1 MNPLEFYFELLSGI
15 VCAAVNGRMET
26 IMTARLSFEH
36 ELQVLRDNLIEM
48 GSLIEVAIER
58 TLLAFENQD
67 EEIAKEIIQGDRTI
81 NDIEKTIESRCL
93 SLILKQQPVARDL
106 RIVTAALK
114 VVTDMERIGDHAA
127 DIAELILRERNAP
140 IYNLAKHIP
149 EMGRAA
155 KEMVHDAVMAFT
167 TLNMEEART
176 IESRDDIVD
185 DLFDKVKEE
194 VAALLRTSNEQVD
207 QCVDILMIAK
217 YFERIGD
224 HAVNICE
231 WTEFNETGSVNNIRI
246 L

>member
-1 MNPLEFYFELLSGI
+1 
-15 VCAAVNGRMET
+15 
-26 IMTARLSFEH
+26 MTARLSFEH
-36 ELQVLRDNLIEM
+36 ELQLLRENLTEM
-48 GSLIEVAIER
+48 GHLIEVAIEK
-58 TLLAFENQD
+58 TLIAFESQD
-67 EEIAKEIIQGDRTI
+67 EALANEIIQGDRNV

-127 DIAELILRERNAP
+127 DIAELIIREKRLP
-140 IYNLAKHIP
+140 IYNLVKHIP
-149 EMGRAA
+149 EMGKVA
-155 KEMVHDAVMAFT
+155 KEMVHDAVSAFT
-167 TLNMEEART
+167 SLDVNRARE
-176 IESRDDIVD
+176 IEKQDDVVD

-194 VAALLRTSNEQVD
+194 VASILRISGEQVD

-231 WTEFNETGSVNNIRI
+231 WTEFHETGSVNNIRI

>member
-1 MNPLEFYFELLSGI
+1 
-15 VCAAVNGRMET
+15 
-26 IMTARLSFEH
+26 MTARLTFEH
-36 ELQVLRDNLIEM
+36 ELQLLRENLTEMGQLIEQ
-48 GSLIEVAIER
+48 AIEK
-58 TLLAFENQD
+58 TLEAFESQN
-67 EEIAKEIIQGDRTI
+67 EVIANEIIQGDRNI

-106 RIVTAALK
+106 RIVTTALK

-127 DIAELILRERNAP
+127 DIAELIIREKREP
-140 IYNLAKHIP
+140 IYNLVKHIP
-149 EMGRAA
+149 EMGKVA
-155 KEMVHDAVMAFT
+155 KGMVHNSVAAFT
-167 TLNMEEART
+167 SLNIEDAKKT
-176 IESRDDIVD
+176 IKQDDVVD

-194 VAALLRTSNEQVD
+194 VATLLRASSEHVD

-231 WTEFNETGSVNNIRI
+231 WTEFHETGSVNNIRI

>member
-1 MNPLEFYFELLSGI
+1 
-15 VCAAVNGRMET
+15 
-26 IMTARLSFEH
+26 MTARLSFEH
-36 ELQVLRDNLIEM
+36 ELQLLKDNLKEM
-48 GSLIEVAIER
+48 GQLIESAIEK
-58 TLLAFENQD
+58 TLEAFESQD
-67 EEIAKEIIQGDRTI
+67 EEIAKDIIQGDRNI

-127 DIAELILRERNAP
+127 DIAEMIIRERREP
-140 IYNLAKHIP
+140 IFNLVKHIP

-155 KEMVHDAVMAFT
+155 KEMVHDAVEAFT
-167 TLNMEEART
+167 SMDMEEARS
-176 IESRDDIVD
+176 IEKRDDIVD
-185 DLFDKVKEE
+185 ELFDKVKDE
-194 VAALLRTSNEQVD
+194 VASLLRSSSEHVD

-231 WTEFNETGSVNNIRI
+231 WAEFHETGSVNNIRI

>member
-1 MNPLEFYFELLSGI
+1 
-15 VCAAVNGRMET
+15 
-26 IMTARLSFEH
+26 MTARLTFEH
-36 ELQVLRDNLIEM
+36 ELMLLRDNLTEM
-48 GSLIEVAIER
+48 GHLIENAIDN
-58 TLLAFENQD
+58 TLKAFENED
-67 EEIAKEIIQGDRTI
+67 EELAKEIIQGDRNI

-106 RIVTAALK
+106 RIVTTALK

-127 DIAELILRERNAP
+127 DIAELIIREKREP
-140 IYNLAKHIP
+140 IYNLVKHIP
-149 EMGRAA
+149 EMGRVS
-155 KEMVHDAVMAFT
+155 KEMVHDAVVAFT
-167 TLNMEEART
+167 TLDIEMARM
-176 IESRDDIVD
+176 IIKKDDVVD

-194 VAALLRTSNEQVD
+194 VATMLRASNEHVD

-224 HAVNICE
+224 HAVNLCE

>member
-1 MNPLEFYFELLSGI
+1 
-15 VCAAVNGRMET
+15 
-26 IMTARLSFEH
+26 MTARLSFEY
-36 ELQVLRDNLIEM
+36 ELKLLRDNLTEM
-48 GSLIEVAIER
+48 GQLIEAAIEK
-58 TLLAFENQD
+58 TLKAFETQD
-67 EEIAKEIIQGDRTI
+67 EVLANEIIQGDRNV

-106 RIVTAALK
+106 RIVTTALK

-127 DIAELILRERNAP
+127 DIAELILREKRTP

-149 EMGRAA
+149 EMGRVS
-155 KEMVHDAVMAFT
+155 KEMVHDAVSAFT
-167 TLNMEEART
+167 SQDTENARE
-176 IESRDDIVD
+176 IIKRDDIVD

-194 VAALLRTSNEQVD
+194 VAAILRTSGEQVD

-217 YFERIGD
+217 YLERIGD

-231 WTEFNETGSVNNIRI
+231 WTEFHETGSVNNIRI